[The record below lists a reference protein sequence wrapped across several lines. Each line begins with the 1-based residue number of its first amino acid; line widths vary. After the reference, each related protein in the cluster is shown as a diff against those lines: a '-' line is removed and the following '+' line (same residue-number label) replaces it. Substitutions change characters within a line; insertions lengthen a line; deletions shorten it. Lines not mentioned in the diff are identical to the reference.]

1 VFRVVGMEIAW
12 ETVVARRMR
21 RHGLAEPFGTPV
33 DAVRAMCGAHAQIAT
48 AGELSVAMRVAG
60 ATRATVQD
68 DEGLVKTFGPRG
80 TVHLLPLEDLPM
92 WTGALSALPSAGSQP
107 EPIRMSPDEID
118 QVIAA
123 IGDALAHDD
132 LTVDELTEE
141 VVRRTGVWARE
152 PTIPAF
158 QGAWARWRQATS
170 LAANAGVLCH
180 GPMRGRLMTYANPH
194 RLRPFEPMPAQRALT
209 ELLHRYLY
217 SYGPATPQQFARW
230 LNTTPTT
237 VKPYFEDLPR
247 GELADHTVWYAPGDD
262 EPADVERVD
271 GVRLLPYFDAYGVG
285 SYPRELLFPGK
296 AFARATAR
304 GQAGNY
310 PLLLIDGIVAGVW
323 HQKKSGRTLD
333 VTVEALTPLNRR
345 RRNLLDAEVE
355 RLGVI
360 LGAAPSLTLGDVAV
374 GAHA

>member
-1 VFRVVGMEIAW
+1 MFRVLGMEIGW
-12 ETVVARRMR
+12 EAVVARRMR
-21 RHGLAEPFGTPV
+21 RHFLTEEAESPV

-48 AGELSVAMRVAG
+48 AGEMSVAIRVAG
-60 ATRATVQD
+60 ADRATVQG

-92 WTGALSALPSAGSQP
+92 WTGALSALPGAGSQP
-107 EPIRMSPDEID
+107 APIRMSPDEVD
-118 QVIAA
+118 QVIVA
-123 IGDALAHDD
+123 IGEALAQDD

-141 VVRRTGVWARE
+141 VVRRTGEWARE

-170 LAANAGVLCH
+170 VAANAGVLCH

-194 RLRPFEPMPAQRALT
+194 RLRPFEPLPAEKALT

-230 LNTTPTT
+230 LSTTPTKI
-237 VKPYFEDLPR
+237 KPYFDGLPHAT
-247 GELADHTVWYAPGDD
+247 LADHTVWYAPGDGDFTD
-262 EPADVERVD
+262 ERAE

-296 AFARATAR
+296 AFDRATAR

-310 PLLLIDGIVAGVW
+310 PLLLVDGIVAGVW
-323 HQKKSGRTLD
+323 HQKKSGRTLH

-345 RRNLLDAEVE
+345 RRKLLDAEVE
-355 RLGVI
+355 RLGEI
-360 LGAAPSLTLGDVAV
+360 LGGAPSLTLGDVTV

>member
-1 VFRVVGMEIAW
+1 MLRVVGMEITW
-12 ETVVARRMR
+12 EAVVARRMR
-21 RHGLAEPFGTPV
+21 RHFLTEQAESPV

-48 AGELSVAMRVAG
+48 AGELSVAIRVDG
-60 ATRATVQD
+60 ATRATVQE

-118 QVIAA
+118 QVIVA
-123 IGDALAHDD
+123 IGEALAHDD

-141 VVRRTGVWARE
+141 VVRRTGAWARE

-170 LAANAGVLCH
+170 VAANAGVLCH

-194 RLRPFEPMPAQRALT
+194 RLRPFEPLPADKALT
-209 ELLHRYLY
+209 GLLHRYLY
-217 SYGPATPQQFARW
+217 AYGPATPQQFARW
-230 LNTTPTT
+230 LNTTPTRI
-237 VKPYFEDLPR
+237 KPYFDDLPHAK
-247 GELADHTVWYAPGDD
+247 LADHTVWYARGDG
-262 EPADVERVD
+262 EFPAERAE

-310 PLLLIDGIVAGVW
+310 PLLLVDGIVAGVW
-323 HQKKSGRTLD
+323 HQKKSGRTLH

-345 RRNLLDAEVE
+345 RRTLLDAEVD
-355 RLGVI
+355 RLGAI
-360 LGAAPSLTLGDVAV
+360 LGAAPSLTLGDVTV